1 MGKPSKEQF
10 DIVPELL
17 AREEWRDIS
26 GYEGLYKVSNNGK
39 IMRME
44 TYITEVTAYG
54 EIVSQRVTPAY
65 ILKSSVSANG
75 GYPVCGLTKGKTTVQ
90 FKVHRL
96 VAEAFC
102 ARESIEQTEVH
113 HIDGDR
119 ENAKADNLLWVT
131 PLQHQALHSEKPRA
145 YKYPVYRPK

>member
-10 DIVPELL
+10 DIVP
-17 AREEWRDIS
+17 D
-26 GYEGLYKVSNNGK
+26 
-39 IMRME
+39 
-44 TYITEVTAYG
+44 
-54 EIVSQRVTPAY
+54 
-65 ILKSSVSANG
+65 
-75 GYPVCGLTKGKTTVQ
+75 Q

-131 PLQHQALHSEKPRA
+131 PLQHQALHNEKPRA
-145 YKYPVYRPK
+145 CKYPVYRPK